1 MTAWLFQGNPQ
12 HFTLNPYLRDH
23 GQVTWHVKQSCYAA
37 EMEPGDPVFIWR
49 SDGGMPGTGG
59 VVAIGVLTSRS
70 GEVQDDGLGT
80 WFDMKP
86 GPAVPC
92 VGVSLEEVRLTD
104 DEGFL
109 PKRVL
114 LDNPTLGGLLVLH
127 MPQATNYRLSTEE
140 AQALTELWHQR
151 GVAPANLLARS
162 SASTPGTLVHVHRRH
177 REGLLAWS
185 AWR

>member
-12 HFTLNPYLRDH
+12 HFTLDSYLRDNR
-23 GQVTWHVKQSCYAA
+23 QVTWHVKQSCYAA
-37 EMEPGDPVFIWR
+37 EMEPGDRVFIWR
-49 SDGGMPGTGG
+49 SDGGVPGSGG
-59 VVAIGVLTSRS
+59 VVGIGVLTSRA

-104 DEGFL
+104 AEGFL

-114 LDNPTLGGLLVLH
+114 LDDPTLSGLLVLH
-127 MPQATNYRLSTEE
+127 MPQATNYRLSTAE
-140 AQALTELWHQR
+140 AQALAGLWLQR
-151 GVAPANLLARS
+151 RVGPK
-162 SASTPGTLVHVHRRH
+162 
-177 REGLLAWS
+177 
-185 AWR
+185 